1 MQEVTIAIIAR
12 GYKAVKEEKSLEA
25 GEGDQHPEQ

>member
-1 MQEVTIAIIAR
+1 MQEVTTAIIAR

-25 GEGDQHPEQ
+25 GEGGQHHEE